1 MSIDEAQD
9 RLELDS
15 RLTEL
20 NRVQRWVEL
29 LADRLG
35 LIDETRF
42 AIQLCMEEVLANII
56 LHGYREQPGHPI
68 VIRSYVLAETVFFGV
83 EDKAPPFNPLES
95 SEYNNAAQP
104 ASLDSMQPGGNGIRL
119 MRRFAGSIEFERLVD
134 GNRLTIGFP
143 MQVRNI
149 PA

>member
-1 MSIDEAQD
+1 MNEPQD
-9 RLELDS
+9 GLELDS

-20 NRVQRWVEL
+20 NRVQQWVEL

-56 LHGYREQPGHPI
+56 LHGYRNQAGHPI
-68 VIRSYVLAETVFFGV
+68 VIRSYVSRETVLLGI

-95 SEYNNAAQP
+95 SEYNSAAQP
-104 ASLDSMQPGGNGIRL
+104 ASLESMKPGGNGIRL

-143 MQVRNI
+143 MHVRNV